1 MKPILSLSL
10 ILLILIA
17 LSSCHTTEV
26 STTTLSIKVPVEVVD
41 TTTTTDSLITN
52 YSFSE
57 TMTDSLTSN
66 EFLDNLKSLKIE
78 DFYVNFKG
86 VQNNQS
92 IDSIDIYVEGAGVI
106 ATLENIT
113 SSNLRP
119 QPEINSSVLVQ
130 IGNILRSTQQLTVT
144 VSGTTSAAPMSFV
157 VETYF
162 VLSVETSPL

>member
-1 MKPILSLSL
+1 MKRIFSLSL

-17 LSSCHTTEV
+17 FSSCKTTEV

-41 TTTTTDSLITN
+41 TTNATESELMS
-52 YSFSE
+52 YYFSE
-57 TMTDSLTSN
+57 TKTDSLTSN
-66 EFLDNLKSLKIE
+66 ELLDNLKSLKIE
-78 DFYVNFKG
+78 DFYLNFKG
-86 VQNNQS
+86 IQNNQS
-92 IDSIDIYVEGAGVI
+92 IDSIGISVEGVGVI

-119 QPEINSSVLVQ
+119 QPEINSSVLIL
-130 IGNILRSTQQLTVT
+130 IGNILRSKQQLTVY

-162 VLSVETSPL
+162 VLSVETNPL